1 VIRLTLAEVADATG
15 GRVIGDPTHTVDA
28 IATDTRAMPDGDP
41 LFVALRG
48 EEVDGHRFLADALDR
63 GAAALVER
71 ADGDPPSGLVVVD
84 DTWQAVRDLAVAV
97 RARVAPRA
105 VAITGSVGKTTV
117 KDLTAAAARSRYR
130 VASARGSFNNE
141 LGVPLTLLGLRED
154 DEVLVAEIGARHVG
168 DIADLAPLVAPEVA
182 IVTAVAGVHLEIFG
196 SIDAIERAKRELV
209 EALGPGGV
217 AVLNAADPRVAAMA
231 SHAPSVLTVGAPG
244 ADLTAED
251 VRLDASAHPTFTA
264 RTPWGDT
271 EVRVGVAGRH
281 QVGNAL
287 LALAAAGHLG
297 VDVAAAAS
305 AIGGATVSPWRGEV
319 VRRGGLTV
327 CNDAYN
333 ANPTSVVAALETLVA
348 LRGDVAPSPS
358 SARWPRSVRPAP
370 TSTPASEP
378 RWHVAASLTSWSSA
392 TAPRRSPTAPA
403 PRVWPRTPWSRSP
416 TPTPPAPTSPP
427 WSGTGT
433 SCSSR
438 PPGWPASR
446 AWPNACSRA
455 GTTRRSPRRDRDPH
469 RRSRG
474 RGPGAHRD
482 TARHRLLPHAWVR
495 SAHP

>member
-15 GRVIGDPTHTVDA
+15 GQVIGDPTRTVDA
-28 IATDTRAMPDGDP
+28 IATDTRALPGGDP

-71 ADGDPPSGLVVVD
+71 ADGDPPGGLVVVD
-84 DTWQAVRDLAVAV
+84 DTWRAVRDLAAAV

-117 KDLTAAAARSRYR
+117 KDLTAAAAGARYR

-209 EALGPGGV
+209 EALGPEGV

-231 SHAPSVLTVGAPG
+231 SHAPAVLTVGAPG
-244 ADLTAED
+244 ADLAAED

-297 VDVAAAAS
+297 VDLAAAAD

-333 ANPTSVVAALETLVA
+333 ANPTSVIAALDTLVA
-348 LRGDVAPSPS
+348 LRGDGRAIAVLGEMAEIG
-358 SARWPRSVRPAP
+358 P
-370 TSTPASEP
+370 TSADEHTRVGAEVARRGIGHLVVVGDGATPLADGARAAGLAPGAVVEVP
-378 RWHVAASLTSWSSA
+378 DADAASAHLAAVVRDGDVVLVKAS
-392 TAPRRSPTAPA
+392 
-403 PRVWPRTPWSRSP
+403 RVAGLETVASRLFEDGHDAEG
-416 TPTPPAPTSPP
+416 TPT
-427 WSGTGT
+427 
-433 SCSSR
+433 
-438 PPGWPASR
+438 
-446 AWPNACSRA
+446 
-455 GTTRRSPRRDRDPH
+455 
-469 RRSRG
+469 
-474 RGPGAHRD
+474 
-482 TARHRLLPHAWVR
+482 
-495 SAHP
+495 

>member
-348 LRGDVAPSPS
+348 LRGDGRAVAVLGEM
-358 SARWPRSVRPAP
+358 AEIGP
-370 TSTPASEP
+370 TSADEHARVGAEVARRGIAHLVVVGDGAAPLADGARAAGLAPDAVVEVP
-378 RWHVAASLTSWSSA
+378 DADAASAHLAAVVRDGDVVLVKAS
-392 TAPRRSPTAPA
+392 
-403 PRVWPRTPWSRSP
+403 RVAGLESVAERLLEGRHDAEV
-416 TPTPPAPTSPP
+416 TPT
-427 WSGTGT
+427 
-433 SCSSR
+433 
-438 PPGWPASR
+438 
-446 AWPNACSRA
+446 
-455 GTTRRSPRRDRDPH
+455 
-469 RRSRG
+469 
-474 RGPGAHRD
+474 
-482 TARHRLLPHAWVR
+482 
-495 SAHP
+495 